1 MGGQMEKLAIKPEAA
16 NFSVDLIRCIAIV
29 LIILVHTSGFPT
41 RFFNPQVTTMD
52 VVNWFTTDV
61 YAAFGMIGVPLFVML
76 TGALLLNPNKADEPL
91 KVFYKKRLDR
101 IALPF
106 IFWTIVYFAWT
117 FTVQGKPLTYF
128 NIGQGLIGGSYLHL
142 WYMYLL
148 MGLYSVTPVLRVLV
162 KHLDHKL
169 FTYLLILWFA
179 GTVITPALHTFT
191 SFEFNPVVFVFFDWI
206 GYYLLGIYLLT
217 ADLRRPLAY
226 LGVLFGL
233 LGAVIGDWVITGTMG
248 EAYTGY
254 FHNYMSATAIIGA
267 AAVFFLLTMVPAD
280 RFDSHPKANRVIH
293 WISQNTLPIYLIH
306 IIVLV
311 ALTTPIYGVYLNS
324 LTYIPL
330 VDVPIYTALVFSVSA
345 ALVFALKQIPY
356 VKKIIG

>member
-1 MGGQMEKLAIKPEAA
+1 MGGQMEKLGVKPEAA

-29 LIILVHTSGFPT
+29 LIILVHTSGYPI
-41 RFFNPQVTTMD
+41 RFFNPQITTID

-106 IFWTIVYFAWT
+106 IFWTLVYFAWT
-117 FTVQGKPLTYF
+117 FTVLGKPLTYF

-142 WYMYLL
+142 WYIYLL

-162 KHLDHKL
+162 KHIDRKL
-169 FTYLLILWFA
+169 FTYLLVLWFA
-179 GTVITPALHTFT
+179 GTVITPAIHTFT
-191 SFEFNPVVFVFFDWI
+191 SFSFNPVVFVFFDWV

-217 ADLRRPLAY
+217 ADLRRPMAY
-226 LGVLFGL
+226 LGGFFGF
-233 LGAVIGDWVITGTMG
+233 LGAVIGDWIVTASMG
-248 EAYTGY
+248 EQYTGY

-267 AAVFFLLTMVPAD
+267 AAIFFLLTTVPAN
-280 RFDSHPKANRVIH
+280 RFESHPMANRVIH

-311 ALTTPIYGVYLNS
+311 AFTNQVLGVYLNT
-324 LTYIPL
+324 LTNIPL
-330 VDVPIYTALVFSVSA
+330 LDVPIYTALVFGVSTVSVF
-345 ALVFALKQIPY
+345 VLKQIPY
-356 VKKIIG
+356 VKRAIG